1 MDVVSMMNG
10 KWEFRI
16 EHKGI
21 KIFSSKVSGSEILG
35 FKGEIEL
42 QVSLKKLLSLFY
54 DMANFNRW
62 VHQLAE
68 MEVLEKNEHTEYV
81 VRQVI
86 NTPWPLK
93 QREVIMRSRLV
104 SAGDNAIALT
114 MKQEPEY
121 IPDNP
126 KYHRVQ
132 HATGMW
138 VFTPNGHGVVSVIF
152 IMHLD
157 PGKDVPAPMSNA
169 GLFEVPFYSL
179 NNLSSLLGD
188 TSYNPPW
195 PDELE
200 EYLTIIE
207 DEPDMP

>member
-1 MDVVSMMNG
+1 MDVISIMNG
-10 KWEFRI
+10 KWEFRV

-21 KIFSSKVSGSEILG
+21 KIFSSKVSGSEIFG

-62 VHQLAE
+62 VHKLAE
-68 MEVLEKNEHTEYV
+68 MEVLEKSENTEYV

-86 NTPWPLK
+86 NTPWPLR
-93 QREVIMRSRLV
+93 QREVIMRSRIV

-121 IPDNP
+121 LPANP

-138 VFTPNGHGVVSVIF
+138 VFTPNGHGVVNVVF
-152 IMHLD
+152 VMHLD
-157 PGKDVPAPMSNA
+157 PGKDVPAQVSNA

-179 NNLSSLLGD
+179 SNLRSLLPD

-195 PDELE
+195 PEELE
-200 EYLTIIE
+200 AYLSIIE
-207 DEPDMP
+207 DEPKML

>member
-1 MDVVSMMNG
+1 M
-10 KWEFRI
+10 
-16 EHKGI
+16 
-21 KIFSSKVSGSEILG
+21 G

-42 QVSLKKLLSLFY
+42 KVSLKKLLSLFY
-54 DMANFNRW
+54 DMANFHRW

-68 MEVLEKNEHTEYV
+68 MEVLEKGENAEYV

-93 QREVIMRSRLV
+93 PREVIMRSSLV

-121 IPDNP
+121 LPENP
-126 KYHRVQ
+126 RYHRVQ
-132 HATGMW
+132 HATGLW

-152 IMHLD
+152 VMHLD
-157 PGKDVPAPMSNA
+157 PGTDVPAPMSNA

-179 NNLSSLLGD
+179 NNLNSLLAD

-195 PDELE
+195 PEELE
-200 EYLTIIE
+200 EYLSIIE
-207 DEPDMP
+207 DEPDTP